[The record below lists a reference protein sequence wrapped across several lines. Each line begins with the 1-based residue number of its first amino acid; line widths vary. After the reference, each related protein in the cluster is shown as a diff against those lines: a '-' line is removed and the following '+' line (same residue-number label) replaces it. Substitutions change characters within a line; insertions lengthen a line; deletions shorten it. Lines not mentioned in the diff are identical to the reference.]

1 MSDSD
6 PDPSEVGRH
15 FEEHG
20 FLSFL
25 GLTVES
31 LDPDDTVVRVP
42 YDEKLTNSGLG
53 PSHRGELHGGIAAT
67 LIDTAAAIACR
78 SALDN
83 PVESGIA
90 TIDLDVSY
98 LERAAGDL
106 TAEASVVRVG
116 GTVGVAEVDVYSDNP
131 EDEDALVAVG
141 KGSYRLFRA
150 EDADS

>member
-1 MSDSD
+1 MDN
-6 PDPSEVGRH
+6 SEAAAEMAAH

-20 FLSFL
+20 FLSWL

-31 LDPDDTVVRVP
+31 LSPEETVVRVP

-53 PSHRGELHGGIAAT
+53 PSHRSELHGGIAAT
-67 LIDTAAAIACR
+67 LIDTSAAVACR
-78 SALDN
+78 AALDN

-106 TAEASVVRVG
+106 RAVASTVRVG
-116 GTVGVAEVDVYSDNP
+116 GTVGVAEVDVYSENHDG
-131 EDEDALVAVG
+131 EEVLVAVG

-150 EDADS
+150 GNDD